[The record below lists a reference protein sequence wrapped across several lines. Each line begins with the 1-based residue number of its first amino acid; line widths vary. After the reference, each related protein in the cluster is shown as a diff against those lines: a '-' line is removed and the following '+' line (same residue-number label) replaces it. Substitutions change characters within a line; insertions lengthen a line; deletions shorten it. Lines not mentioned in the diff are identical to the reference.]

1 MDTKIFMTAYT
12 IPIAMEAD
20 AIATI
25 TDTTVTI
32 REMIPIT
39 FSFLFMG
46 TSYIQKM
53 TIDFLSYYSIIHGT
67 PIRPEHFLL
76 KRHHLY
82 RLRISF
88 LRETRTAP
96 APKCLLLKREN
107 VFHLNPVAHK
117 YLIV

>member
-39 FSFLFMG
+39 FSFLFIE

-67 PIRPEHFLL
+67 HIIRNHFLL
-76 KRHHLY
+76 KWYHLNQ
-82 RLRISF
+82 LRPSS
-88 LRETRTAP
+88 LKGAWTAP
-96 APKCLLLKREN
+96 VSKRLFLKGAISSSI
-107 VFHLNPVAHK
+107 F
-117 YLIV
+117 

>member
-25 TDTTVTI
+25 TNIIITI

-39 FSFLFMG
+39 FSFLFIE

-67 PIRPEHFLL
+67 PIIRNHFLL
-76 KRHHLY
+76 K
-82 RLRISF
+82 
-88 LRETRTAP
+88 
-96 APKCLLLKREN
+96 
-107 VFHLNPVAHK
+107 
-117 YLIV
+117 